1 MIGSSNAEPTV
12 RVSRRVVSAKPA
24 SCTVISYGP
33 TRRYGKR
40 NRPSL
45 SVIAVAVTFVSV
57 CRAVTCAPETTPP
70 DGSVTRP
77 LTLAKL
83 TVS

>member
-1 MIGSSNAEPTV
+1 M
-12 RVSRRVVSAKPA
+12 SRRVASAKPA
-24 SCTVISYGP
+24 SCTVISYEP

-45 SVIAVAVTFVSV
+45 SVAAVAVTFVSV
-57 CRAVTCAPETTPP
+57 CRAATWAPETTPP